1 MDREEFENSI
11 KEIGTCEDEVK
22 RRELLTSLNDK
33 MGNVFDDNET
43 LKTDND
49 KYKEENE
56 RLIESNRKYFMR
68 LETQKTEQGKQK
80 EVTGEEGEEPK
91 EPRKFENL
99 FDDKGGIK

>member
-1 MDREEFENSI
+1 MDREKFESSI

-22 RRELLTSLNDK
+22 RRELLQSLNDE
-33 MGNVFDDNET
+33 MVNVFDDNET
-43 LKTDND
+43 LKSDND

-68 LETQKTEQGKQK
+68 LETQKTEQEKQDDITGNKK
-80 EVTGEEGEEPK
+80 EEEK

>member
-1 MDREEFENSI
+1 MDREKFESSI

-22 RRELLTSLNDK
+22 RRELLQSLNDE
-33 MGNVFDDNET
+33 MVNVFDDNET
-43 LKTDND
+43 LKADND

-56 RLIESNRKYFMR
+56 KLIESNRKYYMR
-68 LETQKTEQGKQK
+68 LETQNTQTQKQK
-80 EVTGEEGEEPK
+80 EVTGDDGEEPK

>member
-1 MDREEFENSI
+1 MDRAEFENSI

-33 MGNVFDDNET
+33 IGNVFDDNAT
-43 LKTDND
+43 LKADND

-56 RLIESNRKYFMR
+56 KLIESNRKYFMR
-68 LETQKTEQGKQK
+68 LETQNTQKEKQN
-80 EVTGEEGEEPK
+80 EVTGEKEEEPK